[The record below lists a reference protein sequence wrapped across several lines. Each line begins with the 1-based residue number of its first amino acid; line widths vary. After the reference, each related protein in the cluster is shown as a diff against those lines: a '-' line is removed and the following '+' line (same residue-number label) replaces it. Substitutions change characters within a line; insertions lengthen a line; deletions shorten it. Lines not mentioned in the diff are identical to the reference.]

1 MSAPVNTLLSSF
13 SPRGRLLLASALLV
27 GLATLA
33 PLGGLSLVGTSRLL
47 VGSMALAG
55 LGWVLHRK
63 GGAAGSGDESAPAPL
78 SIVSRAG
85 LSQRCGLALV
95 EAEGRRYLVAYGDT
109 FAEIHETRAMA
120 VLPGA
125 MPRPTVKPR
134 VDLDLEP
141 TVLFPRARQTQVTC
155 GASRKRGGG

>member
-13 SPRGRLLLASALLV
+13 SPRGRLLFASALLV

-47 VGSMALAG
+47 IGAMALAG
-55 LGWVLHRK
+55 LGWVLLRK
-63 GGAAGSGDESAPAPL
+63 GGMAGSADAAAPEPL
-78 SIVSRAG
+78 RVVSRTG

-95 EAEGRRYLVAYGDT
+95 EADGRRYLVAYGDT

-120 VLPGA
+120 VMPGA

-134 VDLDLEP
+134 FDLAP
-141 TVLFPRARQTQVTC
+141 TVLFPRARQAQTAC
-155 GASRKRGGG
+155 GALRKRGGG

>member
-1 MSAPVNTLLSSF
+1 MSGPVNTLLSSF

-55 LGWVLHRK
+55 LGWVLLRK
-63 GGAAGSGDESAPAPL
+63 GGEAGSRDDSAPAPL
-78 SIVSRAG
+78 SIIFRTG

-125 MPRPTVKPR
+125 MPRATVKPR
-134 VDLDLEP
+134 VDLEP
-141 TVLFPRARQTQVTC
+141 TVLFPRARQTQVAC

>member
-13 SPRGRLLLASALLV
+13 SPRGRLLFASALLL

-47 VGSMALAG
+47 IGAMALAG
-55 LGWVLHRK
+55 LGWVLLRK
-63 GGAAGSGDESAPAPL
+63 GGMAGSADAAAPAPL
-78 SIVSRAG
+78 SIVSRTG
-85 LSQRCGLALV
+85 LSQRCGLALI
-95 EAEGRRYLVAYGDT
+95 EADGRRYLVAYGDT

-125 MPRPTVKPR
+125 TPRPTVKSR
-134 VDLDLEP
+134 FDLELEP
-141 TVLFPRARQTQVTC
+141 TVPFPRARQPQTPC
-155 GASRKRGGG
+155 RALRNRGGG

>member
-1 MSAPVNTLLSSF
+1 MSTSVNTWLSSF

-55 LGWVLHRK
+55 LGWVLLRK
-63 GGAAGSGDESAPAPL
+63 GGMAGSADAAAPDPL
-78 SIVSRAG
+78 SIVSRTG

-95 EAEGRRYLVAYGDT
+95 EADGRRYLVAYGDT
-109 FAEIHETRAMA
+109 FAEIHETRAPA
-120 VLPGA
+120 AAPAALL
-125 MPRPTVKPR
+125 RTTVKPR
-134 VDLDLEP
+134 ADLEMEP
-141 TVLFPRARQTQVTC
+141 TVLFPRARQTHVTC

>member
-13 SPRGRLLLASALLV
+13 SPRGRLLFASALLV

-47 VGSMALAG
+47 IGSMALAG
-55 LGWVLHRK
+55 LGWVLLRK
-63 GGAAGSGDESAPAPL
+63 GGMAGSTDAAAPEPL
-78 SIVSRAG
+78 NIVSRKG

-95 EAEGRRYLVAYGDT
+95 EADGRRYLVAYGDT
-109 FAEIHETRAMA
+109 FAEIHETRAVA

-125 MPRPTVKPR
+125 MPRPMVKPR
-134 VDLDLEP
+134 FDLDLEP
-141 TVLFPRARQTQVTC
+141 TVLFPRARQKTAC
-155 GASRKRGGG
+155 AALRKRGGG

>member
-47 VGSMALAG
+47 IGSMALAG
-55 LGWVLHRK
+55 LGWVLLRK
-63 GGAAGSGDESAPAPL
+63 GGVAGSADAAAPEPL
-78 SIVSRAG
+78 SIVSRTG

-95 EAEGRRYLVAYGDT
+95 EVEGRRYLVAYGDT
-109 FAEIHETRAMA
+109 FAEIHEARAT
-120 VLPGA
+120 P
-125 MPRPTVKPR
+125 MPTMKPR
-134 VDLDLEP
+134 FDLELEP
-141 TVLFPRARQTQVTC
+141 TVLVPRARQPRTAC
-155 GASRKRGGG
+155 GVLRKRGGG

>member
-13 SPRGRLLLASALLV
+13 SPRGRLLFASALLV

-47 VGSMALAG
+47 IGATALAG
-55 LGWVLHRK
+55 LGWVFLRK
-63 GGAAGSGDESAPAPL
+63 GGMAGSADATAPEPL
-78 SIVSRAG
+78 SIVSRTG

-95 EAEGRRYLVAYGDT
+95 EADGRRYLVAYGDT
-109 FAEIHETRAMA
+109 FAEIHETRTMA

-125 MPRPTVKPR
+125 TPRPTVKSR
-134 VDLDLEP
+134 FDLELEP
-141 TVLFPRARQTQVTC
+141 TVLFPRARPTKTAC
-155 GASRKRGGG
+155 GALRKRGGG

>member
-13 SPRGRLLLASALLV
+13 SPRGRLLFAAALLV

-47 VGSMALAG
+47 IGAMALAG
-55 LGWVLHRK
+55 LGWVLLRK
-63 GGAAGSGDESAPAPL
+63 GGMAASADVATPEPL
-78 SIVSRAG
+78 SIVSRTG

-95 EAEGRRYLVAYGDT
+95 EADGRRYLVAYGDT
-109 FAEIHETRAMA
+109 FAEIHETRTMA

-125 MPRPTVKPR
+125 TPIPTVKPR
-134 VDLDLEP
+134 FELEP
-141 TVLFPRARQTQVTC
+141 TVLFPRARQTQTAC
-155 GASRKRGGG
+155 GALRKRGGG

>member
-13 SPRGRLLLASALLV
+13 SPRGRLLFASALLV

-47 VGSMALAG
+47 MGSMALAG
-55 LGWVLHRK
+55 LGWVLLRK
-63 GGAAGSGDESAPAPL
+63 GGVARSADAASPAPL
-78 SIVSRAG
+78 SIVSRTG

-109 FAEIHETRAMA
+109 FAQIHETRANPM
-120 VLPGA
+120 PA
-125 MPRPTVKPR
+125 MKSRF
-134 VDLDLEP
+134 DLDLEP
-141 TVLFPRARQTQVTC
+141 TVLFPRARQPRTAC
-155 GASRKRGGG
+155 GALRKRGGG

>member
-1 MSAPVNTLLSSF
+1 MNTLLSSF

-47 VGSMALAG
+47 VGSMAVAG
-55 LGWVLHRK
+55 LGWVLLRK
-63 GGAAGSGDESAPAPL
+63 GDAAGSGDASAPEPL
-78 SIVSRAG
+78 TIVSRKG

-120 VLPGA
+120 VQPGA
-125 MPRPTVKPR
+125 LSRTPVKPR
-134 VDLDLEP
+134 VNLDLEP
-141 TVLFPRARQTQVTC
+141 TVLFPRARQPQVTC